1 MLKFTNL
8 SRDQKIRIAILLALT
23 KLIYFI
29 DILGNIPSLLLKSSA
44 RGLIYSVVFISIL
57 SGIAIKLNLP
67 KYFDSSKIFGFYT
80 FSRSSVLGISTSKSL
95 EVLPLLIKSE
105 DFPEVSSKSILA
117 VEYNTGKI
125 LYEKNK
131 DEKLPPAST
140 TKLMTALVALDLYKT
155 SEIVTIPN
163 FCINLNTQ
171 KAGYIPGETDNVDN
185 LLKTLLIYSSGDAAC
200 ALAVGKVTYEN
211 FVSLMNAKAV
221 SLEMENTHFTNPV
234 GFDGENGGNY
244 SSASDLTKLAKEVL
258 KYILLKENVGTREI
272 TLKSPTTG
280 NIGGI
285 GHTRQIRN
293 TNDLLWNLPGTVGI
307 KTGRTYAAGE
317 VLIYEYRADGKDIII
332 VVMGSLDRFTDT
344 KRVLEWILY
353 SYRW

>member
-1 MLKFTNL
+1 MNL
-8 SRDQKIRIAILLALT
+8 SYSQKVKISILLVLT
-23 KLIYFI
+23 KIIYFV
-29 DILGNIPSLLLKSSA
+29 DILGNIPALLLKSSA
-44 RGLIYSVVFISIL
+44 RSLIYSVVFISIL
-57 SGIAIKLNLP
+57 SGIAINLNLP
-67 KYFDSSKIFGFYT
+67 KYFDSSKIFGSYT
-80 FSRSSVLGISTSKSL
+80 FSRPTVLGVSTSKNL
-95 EVLPLLIKSE
+95 EVLPHLIKSE
-105 DFPEVSSKSILA
+105 DFPEISSKSILA

-155 SEIVTIPN
+155 SEIVTVPS
-163 FCINLNTQ
+163 FCTGLNTQ

-200 ALAVGKVTYEN
+200 ALAVGKLSYED
-211 FVSLMNAKAV
+211 FVSLMNTKAI
-221 SLEMENTHFTNPV
+221 SLEMSNTHFTNPI
-234 GFDGENGGNY
+234 GFDGENSDNY
-244 SSASDLTKLAKEVL
+244 SSASDLNKLAKEVL
-258 KYILLKENVGTREI
+258 KYILLKENVRTREI
-272 TLKSPTTG
+272 TLKSPSTG
-280 NIGGI
+280 NM
-285 GHTRQIRN
+285 RQIRN

-344 KRVLEWILY
+344 KRVLEWILQ